1 MNRTI
6 IAFSLVIFL
15 LTGCSKSSQPT
26 ETQIGSDINGKSSAY
41 APGQRFSL
49 ELDVHSDGGY
59 QWFYDISDEAVV
71 KVDSASYMSKSG
83 QQVIGGL
90 SVETIYFHAIGHGQ
104 STISLN
110 ERRGWEKD
118 TIPPINTIQFSV
130 LVK

>member
-15 LTGCSKSSQPT
+15 FTGCSKSSQTT
-26 ETQIGSDINGKSSAY
+26 ETQIGSDINGKSSTY

-49 ELDVHSDGGY
+49 DLDVHSDGGY
-59 QWFYDISDEAVV
+59 QWFYDISNAAIV
-71 KVDSASYMSKSG
+71 KVDSASYGSKGG

-90 SVETIYFHAIGHGQ
+90 SVETIYFQAISNGQ
-104 STISLN
+104 STIILK